1 MSEIILTAD
10 VMTAV
15 DNAVEECV
23 NSLIRV
29 QAENEFRK
37 DVVTALKEK
46 CDLTTSQFNALV
58 KERLEGAA
66 TKRIEKDDN
75 IVSLNEALIQH
86 RKRNKVQLIEPDD
99 EECDV
104 DCDVDTDD
112 QE

>member
-99 EECDV
+99 GEY
-104 DCDVDTDD
+104 DVDTDD

>member
-1 MSEIILTAD
+1 MTEIILTPD

-37 DVVTALKEK
+37 DVVSALKEK
-46 CDLTTSQFNALV
+46 CDLSTSQFNALV

-86 RKRNKVQLIEPDD
+86 RKNRVRVQPVDGD
-99 EECDV
+99 EE
-104 DCDVDTDD
+104 
-112 QE
+112 E

>member
-1 MSEIILTAD
+1 MTEIILTPD

-37 DVVTALKEK
+37 DVVSALKEK
-46 CDLTTSQFNALV
+46 CDLSTSQFNALV

-86 RKRNKVQLIEPDD
+86 RKRNKVQVTEPYDVDD
-99 EECDV
+99 EV
-104 DCDVDTDD
+104 DDSVS
-112 QE
+112 E